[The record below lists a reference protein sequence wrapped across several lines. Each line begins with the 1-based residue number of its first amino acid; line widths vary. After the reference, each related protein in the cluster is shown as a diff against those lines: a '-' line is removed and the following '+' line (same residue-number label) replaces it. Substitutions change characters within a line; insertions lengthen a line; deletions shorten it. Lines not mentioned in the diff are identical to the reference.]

1 MRPLCDAT
9 PLGFPLR
16 QPNFAQALAGG
27 CPDNASCKAISGT
40 GICTYDSVTAE
51 DAAALQVELSQPKIQ
66 AVIIPQMN
74 TAKASAPDVTHYED
88 PNAGPCQEGEQ
99 AVQITGIQ
107 GGFCS
112 PKCGAFRTCTKD
124 VPVRGRHRAVGPGHG
139 RIVWQSRPAPKWRA
153 ANARSCCNHLA
164 DTRS

>member
-27 CPDNASCKAISGT
+27 CPDNARCKAISGT

-51 DAAALQVELSQPKIQ
+51 DAAALQVKL
-66 AVIIPQMN
+66 AL
-74 TAKASAPDVTHYED
+74 AAPDVTHYED

-139 RIVWQSRPAPKWRA
+139 RIVWQSRPAPKRRA
-153 ANARSCCNHLA
+153 ANARSCCNHFA
-164 DTRS
+164 DTHS